1 MAYWNLLHFS
11 PDCLITAFQEKHFF
25 CRWRALQCVKQ
36 WWQNFMWCY
45 LFQGKKKKSCN
56 SCFYYVILI
65 FVPRVMHSLY
75 AILGRRV
82 EFKSAEVVWI
92 AKTSF
97 LVPAGWCAKLWK
109 AECLL
114 VVCCLLPV
122 NIWKIHKSAVPLSC
136 NLNEY
141 CNVGCRGKLWWHSG
155 RGHQMVGWLQ
165 SSHFG
170 ILEGLTFLFSIQ
182 CAVGHQFWLLWPGIR
197 EILFQH
203 HGYYPAMVSQVTRA
217 FHSWTMIWLTM

>member
-1 MAYWNLLHFS
+1 MCKAMMAEFHVVLS
-11 PDCLITAFQEKHFF
+11 IS
-25 CRWRALQCVKQ
+25 R
-36 WWQNFMWCY
+36 
-45 LFQGKKKKSCN
+45 KKKSCN

-75 AILGRRV
+75 AIWGRRV

-109 AECLL
+109 AGCLL

-122 NIWKIHKSAVPLSC
+122 NIWKVHKSAVPLSC

-141 CNVGCRGKLWWHSG
+141 CNVGCRGKLWWHGG
-155 RGHQMVGWLQ
+155 RGQQMVGWLQ

-170 ILEGLTFLFSIQ
+170 GSDVLVQYTVCCRASVLVT
-182 CAVGHQFWLLWPGIR
+182 
-197 EILFQH
+197 
-203 HGYYPAMVSQVTRA
+203 VTRDKRNPIST
-217 FHSWTMIWLTM
+217 SWILPCNGQPSHQSFSQLDNDMIDYVV